1 MKLSVKAK
9 VTLWFTALMGAV
21 SGLALALLLL
31 VSQSVVDSTAMETL
45 SQTVRE
51 SLSQVGEEQGSLSL
65 SGEFSF
71 YRDGVY
77 LLVYSKEEALLAGQL
92 PGFFTGVEEPFQ
104 NGLTRGVDTPQGH
117 CYVLDFFVPFG
128 WEDGVWVRGI
138 IPAGGAAQTSRN
150 VMTLGAVALPL
161 LLVLA
166 AAGGYAVARR
176 AFRPLDQMAATASAI
191 QEGSDLSAR
200 IPVGKGD
207 NEFTRLAGTFNQMLT
222 RLEGSF
228 QAEEQFASDAS
239 HELRT
244 PVSVILGACEYG
256 EKYDETPEERRE
268 TLEMIHRQAKKMA
281 KLIGQLLTMTR
292 MEQGTQPLE
301 RERVALDGLVR
312 DVTGEPAYAGER
324 IALELEPVTAEG
336 DSQLLGRVLGNLLE
350 NALRYGHRE
359 GEAPEITV
367 RTWGE
372 GDDAL
377 LSVADKG
384 PGIPEG
390 EREKIWQR
398 FYQVD
403 PSRTGEE
410 GAGLGLSMARQIAR
424 LHGGDLTLESGPW
437 GSRFTLKL
445 PRK

>member
-1 MKLSVKAK
+1 
-9 VTLWFTALMGAV
+9 
-21 SGLALALLLL
+21 
-31 VSQSVVDSTAMETL
+31 
-45 SQTVRE
+45 
-51 SLSQVGEEQGSLSL
+51 
-65 SGEFSF
+65 
-71 YRDGVY
+71 
-77 LLVYSKEEALLAGQL
+77 
-92 PGFFTGVEEPFQ
+92 
-104 NGLTRGVDTPQGH
+104 
-117 CYVLDFFVPFG
+117 
-128 WEDGVWVRGI
+128 
-138 IPAGGAAQTSRN
+138 
-150 VMTLGAVALPL
+150 
-161 LLVLA
+161 
-166 AAGGYAVARR
+166 
-176 AFRPLDQMAATASAI
+176 
-191 QEGSDLSAR
+191 
-200 IPVGKGD
+200 
-207 NEFTRLAGTFNQMLT
+207 
-222 RLEGSF
+222 
-228 QAEEQFASDAS
+228 
-239 HELRT
+239 
-244 PVSVILGACEYG
+244 
-256 EKYDETPEERRE
+256 
-268 TLEMIHRQAKKMA
+268 MA

-312 DVTGEPAYAGER
+312 DVTGEPAYAGEH

-377 LSVADKG
+377 LSVADRG